1 MFQDSNLWANARL
14 LLVRLHCSEISQ
26 HQEARQRFVSFSI
39 LEVSELCQLVLKSM
53 APDTSVADVGSDDYV
68 MVVNSKA
75 VWQFY

>member
-39 LEVSELCQLVLKSM
+39 LEFTL
-53 APDTSVADVGSDDYV
+53 TR
-68 MVVNSKA
+68 VNFRA
-75 VWQFY
+75 TQ